1 MNVIKTSA
9 PGKIHILGEHAVVY
23 GKPALLA
30 AIDKRCNVTI
40 EKKNDAVITIKSA
53 QFSGV
58 KNFTLDEV
66 LGISPMLTK
75 SNLFDHVA
83 YTIGE
88 SMRHFHKIKISGFT
102 LSINSD
108 IALGCGMGSSA
119 AVAVAVAGAM
129 SVLLDLPFDKE
140 AINAI
145 AYQAEKRQ
153 HKNPS
158 GADNTTACFGGIRWY
173 QRSTADMPVQVLKTQ
188 QFPKSFL
195 DNLSVFYTGRPL
207 ETTAEMI
214 GIVKEFAQKNPEKF
228 QAFLQKQEML
238 SHMLQKKLSK
248 TTKTNMKTIIKVAQK
263 NLETIGVVSKDCQ
276 ALVAA
281 IEKTNGAA
289 KISGAGGKKKN
300 SGVVLA
306 LGDSKKL
313 LAIAKTYGLRSEPV
327 FLSAE
332 GVRVD

>member
-30 AIDKRCNVTI
+30 AIDKRCNVAI
-40 EKKNDAVITIKSA
+40 EKKNDAVITIHSTQLSDVKQFTVA
-53 QFSGV
+53 Q
-58 KNFTLDEV
+58 V
-66 LGISPMLTK
+66 LGISPTLTK
-75 SNLFDHVA
+75 SNLYDHVA

-88 SMRHFHKIKISGFT
+88 SMRHFKKTKTSGLT
-102 LSINSD
+102 LSVNSD

-129 SVLLDLPFDKE
+129 CVALDVPFDKKT
-140 AINAI
+140 INAI
-145 AYQAEKRQ
+145 AYKAEKRQ

-158 GADNTTACFGGIRWY
+158 GADNTTSCFGGIRWY
-173 QRSTADMPVQVLKTQ
+173 QRPAIDMPVQVLETQ

-195 DNLSVFYTGRPL
+195 DNLSVFYTGRPH

-214 GIVKEFAQKNPEKF
+214 LLVKEFAQKNPEKF
-228 QAFLQKQEML
+228 QSFLQKQELLSNRLQHENAKNNML
-238 SHMLQKKLSK
+238 FM
-248 TTKTNMKTIIKVAQK
+248 TEIIKDAQK
-263 NLETIGVVSKDCQ
+263 NLETIGVVSKECK
-276 ALVAA
+276 ALISA
-281 IEKTNGAA
+281 IEKVDGAA

-306 LGDSKKL
+306 LGNRKKL
-313 LAIAKTYGLRSEPV
+313 LKIAKFYGLKSEPV
-327 FLSAE
+327 FLSTE

>member
-1 MNVIKTSA
+1 MNIIKTSA

-30 AIDKRCNVTI
+30 AIDKRCNITI
-40 EKKNDAVITIKSA
+40 EKKNNAAITIHSTQLAGKK
-53 QFSGV
+53 QFTV
-58 KNFTLDEV
+58 TQV

-75 SNLFDHVA
+75 SNLYDHVA

-88 SMRHFHKIKISGFT
+88 SMRHFNKIKHGGFT
-102 LSINSD
+102 VSLNSD

-129 SVLLDLPFDKE
+129 CVMLDLPFDKE

-145 AYQAEKRQ
+145 AYNAEKRQ
-153 HKNPS
+153 HNNPS
-158 GADNTTACFGGIRWY
+158 GADNTTSCFGGIRWY
-173 QRSTADMPVQVLKTQ
+173 QRPAIDMPVQVLETQ

-195 DNLSVFYTGRPL
+195 DNLSVFYTGRPH

-214 GIVKEFAQKNPEKF
+214 EIVKEFAQKNPEKF
-228 QAFLQKQEML
+228 QSFLQKQEML
-238 SHMLQKKLSK
+238 AKRLQNGNEKNNVFMI
-248 TTKTNMKTIIKVAQK
+248 TIMKDAQK
-263 NLETIGVVSKDCQ
+263 NLETVGVVSKECK
-276 ALVAA
+276 ALIKA
-281 IEKTNGAA
+281 IEQVEGAA
-289 KISGAGGKKKN
+289 KISGAGGKKKS

-306 LGDSKKL
+306 LGKRKKL
-313 LAIAKTYGLRSEPV
+313 FEIAKLYGLKSEPV
-327 FLSAE
+327 FLSTE

>member
-40 EKKNDAVITIKSA
+40 EKRQDRKIVIYSSQLSGEKHFSA
-53 QFSGV
+53 DELFS
-58 KNFTLDEV
+58 
-66 LGISPMLTK
+66 ISPNLTK
-75 SNLFDHVA
+75 SNLYDHVA

-88 SMRHFHKIKISGFT
+88 SMRYFNKIKRDGFT
-102 LSINSD
+102 LSLNSD

-129 SVLLDLPFDKE
+129 CITLDLPFDKK

-145 AYQAEKRQ
+145 AYKAEKRQ

-158 GADNTTACFGGIRWY
+158 GADNTTSCFGGVRWY
-173 QRSTADMPVQVLKTQ
+173 QRPAVDMPVQVLETQ

-195 DNLSVFYTGRPL
+195 DNLSIFYTGRPF

-214 GIVKEFAQKNPEKF
+214 GLVKEFAQNNPRKF
-228 QAFLQKQEML
+228 ESFLQKQEVL
-238 SHMLQKKLSK
+238 SNLLQKKLSK
-248 TTKTNMKTIIKVAQK
+248 TTKANMTIIMKDAQK
-263 NLETIGVVSKDCQ
+263 NLETIGVVSKECKI
-276 ALVAA
+276 LIAA
-281 IEKTNGAA
+281 IEKANGAA
-289 KISGAGGKKKN
+289 KISGAGGKKKS

-306 LGDSKKL
+306 LGKRERL
-313 LAIAKTYGLRSEPV
+313 LAIAKVYGLKSEPV
-327 FLSAE
+327 FISTE